1 MLPTRPTSTSSAPS
15 RASTVMADS
24 AFSSNPHGA
33 PEVVATRRCESNSDM
48 ENWFS
53 TCPGTV
59 AEARY
64 SVADGSVTRN
74 WWIDVA

>member
-1 MLPTRPTSTSSAPS
+1 M
-15 RASTVMADS
+15 
-24 AFSSNPHGA
+24 
-33 PEVVATRRCESNSDM
+33 VATRKCESSSDM